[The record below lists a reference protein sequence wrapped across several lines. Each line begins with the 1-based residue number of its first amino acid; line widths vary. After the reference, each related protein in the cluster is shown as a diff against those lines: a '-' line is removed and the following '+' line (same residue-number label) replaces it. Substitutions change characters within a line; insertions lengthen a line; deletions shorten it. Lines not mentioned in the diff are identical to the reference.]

1 MKSLVKQLSLF
12 ELELT
17 TTNPEKIVLPKGYK
31 GLAAFHK
38 YWGKKP
44 IECLS
49 FLIENLKAQPNA
61 IKL

>member
-1 MKSLVKQLSLF
+1 MKSSVKQLSLF

-17 TTNPEKIVLPKGYK
+17 KTNPETIVLPKGYK

-44 IECLS
+44 IECLA
-49 FLIENLKAQPNA
+49 FLIENLTEKA
-61 IKL
+61 IKS